1 MKELNALNDIY
12 QNMYAEDENK
22 GYVVTRADKKGNT
35 PAWQGY
41 KAGKKK
47 KDGKPM
53 YRAADHLKNEE
64 LEVEVDEGYGKI
76 KTPEKVVGK
85 VRQPKNVAAPK
96 GSKMKEEYSDEISP
110 EVEKLI
116 ESGLFSDAEIAK
128 IADIQEADIADII
141 ARLEKKRISKGGN
154 PDDSPL
160 PAMKKYHADKKKKKV
175 KEEVGSIEEADS
187 LSGQVARWEAARQK
201 RMKQRQ
207 SYERPSWIP
216 RDQDHEDNWGSS
228 KGEKK
233 KVKEEKEKGLD
244 GKACWDGYKLA
255 GTKKKG
261 GKTVDNCV
269 KVKKE
274 SLSDWR
280 DDLSSLIEIV
290 AEPEEKAEKKVK
302 EGKVNN
308 KVVIN
313 PKISEAI
320 QEMGGEVLEHHQ
332 VDCDDDC
339 EPNCEHDVAEGQV
352 KKEIKALSTA
362 ARTMRVGMLPRQIK
376 LKKEKVRRTVV
387 VDKILA

>member
-1 MKELNALNDIY
+1 MGLMKELNDLNNIY

-160 PAMKKYHADKKKKKV
+160 PAMKKYHADKKKK
-175 KEEVGSIEEADS
+175 A
-187 LSGQVARWEAARQK
+187 
-201 RMKQRQ
+201 
-207 SYERPSWIP
+207 
-216 RDQDHEDNWGSS
+216 
-228 KGEKK
+228 KK
-233 KVKEEKEKGLD
+233 
-244 GKACWDGYKLA
+244 
-255 GTKKKG
+255 
-261 GKTVDNCV
+261 
-269 KVKKE
+269 
-274 SLSDWR
+274 
-280 DDLSSLIEIV
+280 
-290 AEPEEKAEKKVK
+290 
-302 EGKVNN
+302 
-308 KVVIN
+308 
-313 PKISEAI
+313 
-320 QEMGGEVLEHHQ
+320 
-332 VDCDDDC
+332 
-339 EPNCEHDVAEGQV
+339 
-352 KKEIKALSTA
+352 
-362 ARTMRVGMLPRQIK
+362 
-376 LKKEKVRRTVV
+376 
-387 VDKILA
+387 

>member
-233 KVKEEKEKGLD
+233 KK
-244 GKACWDGYKLA
+244 
-255 GTKKKG
+255 
-261 GKTVDNCV
+261 
-269 KVKKE
+269 
-274 SLSDWR
+274 
-280 DDLSSLIEIV
+280 
-290 AEPEEKAEKKVK
+290 
-302 EGKVNN
+302 
-308 KVVIN
+308 
-313 PKISEAI
+313 
-320 QEMGGEVLEHHQ
+320 
-332 VDCDDDC
+332 
-339 EPNCEHDVAEGQV
+339 
-352 KKEIKALSTA
+352 
-362 ARTMRVGMLPRQIK
+362 
-376 LKKEKVRRTVV
+376 
-387 VDKILA
+387 